1 MRVLS
6 KILYVITALSLVPI
20 MGGYFAYGNTRDLVF
35 LGITALW
42 FVSLFLMLG
51 SKIDKK
57 VVISS
62 VVLGVLVLGDAIR
75 GLQAFFGEGRDSMVA
90 IMFTI
95 QWILIALAVFNLFRD
110 SRLLKSS

>member
-1 MRVLS
+1 MMRL
-6 KILYVITALSLVPI
+6 KKLLYVITALSLVPI

-35 LGITALW
+35 LWITALW

-57 VVISS
+57 LVITS

-75 GLQAFFGEGRDSMVA
+75 GLQSFFGEGKDPVVA
-90 IMFTI
+90 TLFSL
-95 QWILIALAVFNLFRD
+95 QAVLILVVLLLLFKQ
-110 SRLLKSS
+110 SR